1 MCLKG
6 NSVDR
11 ITPWRRNMESWGR
24 EVQAGLTELEGG
36 SWEGKPPLEGG

>member
-24 EVQAGLTELEGG
+24 DKQAGLT
-36 SWEGKPPLEGG
+36 SWNMGV

>member
-1 MCLKG
+1 MTRGDKALEEEYG
-6 NSVDR
+6 
-11 ITPWRRNMESWGR
+11 ELGR